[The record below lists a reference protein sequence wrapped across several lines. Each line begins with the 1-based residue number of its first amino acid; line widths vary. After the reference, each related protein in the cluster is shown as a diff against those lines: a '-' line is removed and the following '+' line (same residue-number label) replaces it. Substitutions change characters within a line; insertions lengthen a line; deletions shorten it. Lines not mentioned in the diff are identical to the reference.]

1 MRHAF
6 RLLRPGGVFSFMS
19 GAGDPHSLA
28 LDRDAAIAAGF
39 SPGDVNLT
47 GHFYPMIPM
56 CSTYP
61 DCPPIDQDE
70 LMVLS
75 RLTKPAWDPAQ
86 IYLKEDAARDED
98 KAGPDTPRGAAHIP
112 TE

>member
-1 MRHAF
+1 
-6 RLLRPGGVFSFMS
+6 MS

-47 GHFYPMIPM
+47 GHFYPMIPH
-56 CSTYP
+56 CPTYP
-61 DCPPIDQDE
+61 NCPPIDQDE

-75 RLTKPAWDPAQ
+75 RLTKPA
-86 IYLKEDAARDED
+86 RD
-98 KAGPDTPRGAAHIP
+98 T
-112 TE
+112 